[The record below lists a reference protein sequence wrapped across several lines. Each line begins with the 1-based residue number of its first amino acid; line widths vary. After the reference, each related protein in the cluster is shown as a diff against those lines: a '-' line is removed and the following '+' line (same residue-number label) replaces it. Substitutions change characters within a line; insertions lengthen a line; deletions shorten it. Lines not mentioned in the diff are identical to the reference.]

1 MLRTPVQNGDAG
13 WSSPFGLKLIHWINS
28 LTASPHQAT
37 PDFAPGPQTPGSNG
51 DAGWSSPV
59 ARQAHNLKVVGSNP
73 TPATNFKLLSNQHST
88 PRTSGSAG
96 GTHAS
101 LAEVAPR
108 PADHKLK
115 VVGSDVRSAGQHLP
129 FLPCELILAGTDI
142 KLPRRNSSGVGGE
155 GRICICHPSTVRTS
169 PSAGWR

>member
-1 MLRTPVQNGDAG
+1 RPPTSGGLVISRTHKASARLLRTPVQNGDAG

-73 TPATNFKLLSNQHST
+73 TPATKHQLLSNQHSM
-88 PRTSGSAG
+88 PRATVSAG

-101 LAEVAPR
+101 LTEVAPR
-108 PADHKLK
+108 PADHKL
-115 VVGSDVRSAGQHLP
+115 RAGCRCNP
-129 FLPCELILAGTDI
+129 PPWANIFPSCLA
-142 KLPRRNSSGVGGE
+142 S
-155 GRICICHPSTVRTS
+155 
-169 PSAGWR
+169 